1 MPGNRAKHARG
12 PPTTSEIFP
21 SKTISRK
28 NRRLALKHPDIMATP
43 GEFQSLLRE
52 LFQFDSADLNFGAY
66 HIMKLRC
73 ALAI

>member
-1 MPGNRAKHARG
+1 
-12 PPTTSEIFP
+12 
-21 SKTISRK
+21 
-28 NRRLALKHPDIMATP
+28 MATP